1 MPDTSVMATA
11 DVHGHPDPTETDTH
25 AEGSELAHE
34 AHGDHGDPAGH
45 GTSDGH
51 GHEAS
56 SEPLGPVD
64 RRAWAAAIG
73 GGALGIVVILA
84 LYLSLQA

>member
-1 MPDTSVMATA
+1 MATA
-11 DVHGHPDPTETDTH
+11 DAHGHPGPTETDAH
-25 AEGSELAHE
+25 AEGSELAQE
-34 AHGDHGDPAGH
+34 AHGDHGGAAAHDAG
-45 GTSDGH
+45 DGH
-51 GHEAS
+51 GHRAP

-73 GGALGIVVILA
+73 GAALGIVVILA

>member
-1 MPDTSVMATA
+1 MPVGQLMPDTTVMGTA
-11 DVHGHPDPTETDTH
+11 DAHGHADPTETDTH
-25 AEGSELAHE
+25 AADQG
-34 AHGDHGDPAGH
+34 
-45 GTSDGH
+45 DGH
-51 GHEAS
+51 GHGSS

-73 GGALGIVVILA
+73 GGALGIVVIVA